1 MRAAA
6 IAAGVALLLSA
17 SACTDD
23 VPETRPTTSAAP
35 GGLAS
40 SGCAPVEHPP
50 EESGGHLLPGATPP
64 VPYGT
69 QPPTS
74 GWHAS
79 GLVSPGVHAE
89 PLTEPQQVAVLEGGR
104 IMISWRALTEADQG
118 ELEAFT
124 GIHANRV
131 VSAPYDGI
139 EPGQVVFTAWG
150 VLQRC
155 RGFDP
160 QAAAAFLD
168 GFAGQEPAH

>member
-1 MRAAA
+1 MRHAA
-6 IAAGVALLLSA
+6 IAGVAALTLSVGG
-17 SACTDD
+17 CTGAD
-23 VPETRPTTSAAP
+23 PRPTPSEASRAP
-35 GGLAS
+35 QTT
-40 SGCAPVEHPP
+40 GCGPVERPS

-69 QPPTS
+69 RPPTS

-104 IMISWRALTEADQG
+104 MVISWRALPDDTRG
-118 ELEAFT
+118 ELEVFA

-131 VSAPYDGI
+131 VSTPYVGI
-139 EPGQVVFTAWG
+139 PPGHVAFTAWG
-150 VLQRC
+150 VVQRC

-168 GFAGQEPAH
+168 RFAGKGPAH